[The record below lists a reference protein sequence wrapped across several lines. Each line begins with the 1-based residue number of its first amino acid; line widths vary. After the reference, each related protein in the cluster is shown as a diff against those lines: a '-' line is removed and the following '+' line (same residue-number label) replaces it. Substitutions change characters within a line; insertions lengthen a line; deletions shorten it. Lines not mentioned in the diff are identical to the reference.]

1 MNFSLF
7 DQIFIFPLILSFVLS
22 FVFTPLIIKLAWRF
36 NLIDDPNKKKHPK
49 IIHTYPVP
57 RAGGLPVLISLLVA
71 SFIFIT
77 PDKHLFGILAG
88 AVVAVLVGTIDDKFD
103 LHPLL
108 RLLTGFLAAGLVVA
122 VGIGIAFISN
132 PFGGI
137 INLDQPRIY
146 FELFGQRHSIWILS
160 DIFALFWIVWCMN
173 ALNWSSGLD
182 GQISGVIPI
191 AAITIALLSFSFTG
205 DVTQWNVVILAA
217 ITAGAYLGFLPF
229 HLYPQKIMPGYGGTT
244 LGGFLLAT
252 LAILSGAKVAT
263 AIIVL
268 GIPLIDGLYT
278 IIRRLSQKKSP
289 FWGDRGH
296 LHHRL
301 MDIGWGKRRIAV
313 FYWLTTAL
321 LGFIALNLNSQQKFY
336 AIVFLLVIVGIF
348 IYAVTYFRSSSK

>member
-217 ITAGAYLGFLPF
+217 ITAGAYLGFLRS
-229 HLYPQKIMPGYGGTT
+229 KGGYGYYS
-244 LGGFLLAT
+244 FRY
-252 LAILSGAKVAT
+252 SFN
-263 AIIVL
+263 
-268 GIPLIDGLYT
+268 
-278 IIRRLSQKKSP
+278 RRA
-289 FWGDRGH
+289 
-296 LHHRL
+296 LHHH
-301 MDIGWGKRRIAV
+301 
-313 FYWLTTAL
+313 
-321 LGFIALNLNSQQKFY
+321 
-336 AIVFLLVIVGIF
+336 
-348 IYAVTYFRSSSK
+348 